1 MKKSMKVLGVSLA
14 LAAMAAVSPL
24 FAAGEAETAAPA
36 NTFAGKNV
44 RVVIGSTS
52 TAGDSYLI
60 AETVSRHLAK
70 ALGANLKVDA
80 VGAAVALDAMQT
92 SKPDG
97 NTIMMFHDM
106 TYLGVSF
113 KAYDDTYKLEN
124 MVVGPRIAQ
133 NPVAAWATYLDA
145 PYNNMVEV
153 ADYLKANS
161 SAVVRFACEAGGV
174 SHIGFISFY
183 EWVKEKYGQDVA
195 SRVVVVIGGSTGDKI
210 QKLIDRNA
218 DVIFADYTSL
228 LDYTKTTDKK
238 IAMKFTGLLDNVEG
252 VSVPSYADLGI
263 TGKDGKPFRFSK
275 DFLIYLPKN
284 FPADLLAE
292 LDAGMATVSADP
304 QFKADL
310 GKMSY
315 RPAYLNAADAKK
327 FIYGKRDSLQSL
339 IDAAPSLDDLV
350 QQ

>member
-1 MKKSMKVLGVSLA
+1 MKKSLKALGVSLA
-14 LAAMAAVSPL
+14 LAATAAVSPL
-24 FAAGEAETAAPA
+24 FAAGGNEAAAPA
-36 NTFAGKNV
+36 NTFAGKNI

-70 ALGANLKVDA
+70 ALGANMKVDA
-80 VGAAVALDAMQT
+80 VGAAVALEAMRT

-113 KAYDDTYKLEN
+113 KAYEDIYKLEN

-145 PYNNMVEV
+145 PFNNMVQI
-153 ADYLKANS
+153 ADYLKANP
-161 SAVVRFACEAGGV
+161 SAIVRFACEAGGV
-174 SHIGFISFY
+174 SHIGFISYY
-183 EWVKEKYGQDVA
+183 EWVKEKYGAGVA
-195 SRVVVVIGGSTGDKI
+195 SRIVVVLGGSTGDKI

-228 LDYTKTTDKK
+228 LDYTKTTDRK
-238 IAMKFTGLLDNVEG
+238 IAMKFVGLLDNVEG

-263 TGKDGKPFRFSK
+263 TGKDRKPFRFSK

-310 GKMSY
+310 AKMSY
-315 RPAYLNAADAKK
+315 RPAFLNSADAKK
-327 FIYGKRDSLQSL
+327 FIYNKRDSLQSL